1 LGVLSENFIGIVF
14 TFMQPRLGQSVIIEI
29 GQLAARA
36 IWYDRATL
44 ESQA

>member
-1 LGVLSENFIGIVF
+1 LGVLSENFIGVVF
-14 TFMQPRLGQSVIIEI
+14 IMQPRLGQSVIIEI

-36 IWYDRATL
+36 IWYHRATL